1 MLTSVDLRQLR
12 GFVAVAGAGT
22 VTGAA
27 NTLGLAPA
35 SVSEQV
41 RRLEDSLG
49 VTLFERTPQGMRLT
63 EPGTTLLTR
72 AQGLLDHADEVR
84 RAVTGERHRVRI
96 GALEML
102 AAAKLP
108 AIVRHLSE
116 RRPDLEVD
124 VRSLTRQAL
133 LSEVA
138 GGGLDAALLLDSGP
152 RIGGLGFTPPADLD
166 FLDVGEV
173 RLLLV
178 AAPDGDRE
186 PLLVSTPGCSI
197 RLAADQLFGARV
209 PRREL
214 TSIATAR
221 EWTRQGFGRA
231 LLPDFVLEAD
241 LASGALIPLDL
252 APETDGAPVPPD
264 FTPEKDGAPV
274 PRDVPLETGPDS
286 GLPVGP
292 DSGVPVPLGYEAP
305 TLALRLVWLR
315 SREAALRDVLYA
327 MSA

>member
-1 MLTSVDLRQLR
+1 MDLRQLR

-27 NTLGLAPA
+27 NSLGLAPA

-41 RRLEDSLG
+41 RRLERSLG
-49 VTLFERTPQGMRLT
+49 VSLFERTPQGMRLT
-63 EPGTTLLTR
+63 EQGARLLAR

-84 RAVTGERHRVRI
+84 RAVTGQRRRVRI

-102 AAAKLP
+102 AAARLP
-108 AIVRHLSE
+108 TVIRRLSE
-116 RRPDLEVD
+116 RRPDLDVD
-124 VRSLTRQAL
+124 VYSLTRQPL
-133 LSEVA
+133 LAAVA
-138 GGGLDAALLLDSGP
+138 GGELDAALLLDTGL
-152 RIGGLGFTPPADLD
+152 RIGGLGFTVPEDTGSGATAGPRSRPSPAPDLD

-186 PLLVSTPGCSI
+186 PLLVSADGCSI
-197 RLAADQLFGARV
+197 RLAADRAFGSEV

-221 EWTRQGFGRA
+221 EWAKQGLGSA
-231 LLPDFVLEAD
+231 LLPDFVLEPD
-241 LASGALIPLDL
+241 LASGALVPLDFD
-252 APETDGAPVPPD
+252 APA
-264 FTPEKDGAPV
+264 
-274 PRDVPLETGPDS
+274 
-286 GLPVGP
+286 
-292 DSGVPVPLGYEAP
+292 
-305 TLALRLVWLR
+305 LALRLVWLR
-315 SREAALRDVLYA
+315 GREPALRDVLYA

>member
-1 MLTSVDLRQLR
+1 MDLRQLR

-27 NTLGLAPA
+27 NNLGLAPA

-49 VTLFERTPQGMRLT
+49 VALFERTPQGMRLT
-63 EPGTTLLTR
+63 GPGATLLTR

-84 RAVTGERHRVRI
+84 RAVTGGRRQVRI

-102 AAAKLP
+102 AAAKL
-108 AIVRHLSE
+108 AAVVRRLAE
-116 RRPDLEVD
+116 RRPDLEVE

-138 GGGLDAALLLDSGP
+138 RGELDAALLLDSGT
-152 RIGGLGFTPPADLD
+152 RIGGLGFTPPPDMD

-173 RLLLV
+173 RLYLV

-186 PLLVSTPGCSI
+186 PLLVSAPGCSI
-197 RLAADQLFGARV
+197 RLAADQLFGAGV
-209 PRREL
+209 PRREM

-241 LASGALIPLDL
+241 LASGALVPLDFATQTDPASGTL
-252 APETDGAPVPPD
+252 TPLDFAPETDPASGALIPFGSD
-264 FTPEKDGAPV
+264 
-274 PRDVPLETGPDS
+274 
-286 GLPVGP
+286 
-292 DSGVPVPLGYEAP
+292 AP

>member
-1 MLTSVDLRQLR
+1 MLTFVDLRQLR

-49 VTLFERTPQGMRLT
+49 VALFERTPQGMRLT
-63 EPGTTLLTR
+63 GPGATLLTR

-84 RAVTGERHRVRI
+84 RAVTGERPRVRI

-108 AIVRHLSE
+108 AVVRRLSE

-133 LSEVA
+133 LAEVA
-138 GGGLDAALLLDSGP
+138 SGDLDAALLLDSGT
-152 RIGGLGFTPPADLD
+152 RIGGLGFTPPPDMD

-186 PLLVSTPGCSI
+186 PLLVSAPGCSI
-197 RLAADQLFGARV
+197 RLAADQLFGAQV

-241 LASGALIPLDL
+241 LASGALIPLGFTPETDGTPVPPNFTPETDGTPVPLDL
-252 APETDGAPVPPD
+252 APETDLPSRASVPP
-264 FTPEKDGAPV
+264 G
-274 PRDVPLETGPDS
+274 RN
-286 GLPVGP
+286 
-292 DSGVPVPLGYEAP
+292 AP